1 MVEPAIERVLN
12 ILPTSV
18 DRAACRHEVS
28 EAIRTIGE
36 VRIFAEPRRQLRRDS
51 KKLIAAKRV
60 IDRHLAAYGPC
71 TGASDAISGQLS
83 LLGTMLAEL
92 ADAGERSGGQDRS
105 VKYRRKYFAAER
117 AFELLLRWDRSCPP
131 TPTEGS
137 DYVKLTAA
145 LYEAATNE
153 EASDVTTACA
163 TVISK
168 AEEDGYEP
176 DKPERYLQHLRA
188 ARGIP
193 I

>member
-1 MVEPAIERVLN
+1 MVESAIERVLN

-28 EAIRTIGE
+28 EAIRRIEE
-36 VRIFAEPRRQLRRDS
+36 VRIFAEPRRQLRSDS

-60 IDRHLAAYGPC
+60 ISRHLAAYGPC
-71 TGASDAISGQLS
+71 TGASDALARQLG

-105 VKYRRKYFAAER
+105 VDYRRKHFAAEQ
-117 AFELLLRWDRSCPP
+117 AFELLLRWDRSCAP
-131 TPTEGS
+131 TPTEGG
-137 DYVKLTAA
+137 DYLKLTAT
-145 LYEAATNE
+145 LYEAATNK
-153 EASDVTTACA
+153 EAGDLTTACA
-163 TVISK
+163 KVISD

-188 ARGIP
+188 ARDIP
-193 I
+193 F